1 MLGVD
6 PESGASLVRLWIAA
20 GSAALLVALCAVAF
34 LQQAR
39 LAVSPAMRGGLVVAG
54 AILGAMTTW
63 ALLDRA
69 VLAGSAA
76 ERRAL
81 ELRAQELSSQVLI
94 PGSPLACL
102 DALVGESVEA
112 ACEKSL
118 FASPATVAAASA
130 YVGAQLTLLAN
141 ATAFGRDRGAEP
153 QAMTAQLR
161 RALETDRFGFVA
173 YVLAIRDGCTA
184 QKCKTLALFRDAS
197 RVRTNLTTAALERYL
212 EHYAA
217 AWTAGPEVPVAEVTQ
232 APAAGAQSPRKSV
245 VNIDFPSAASI
256 PAVSIMNPEP
266 KGPVLPGAS
275 AAAAAN
281 PNPSPS
287 SAQRHAHKPSAPGPN
302 AATGGQSSQ
311 PAVEPI
317 WPEPMPPSASTQAPQ
332 TAAAPATAAPAPVNT
347 GPVQLTPSAIN
358 TGAGAAPRSQ

>member
-1 MLGVD
+1 MLDVD

-20 GSAALLVALCAVAF
+20 GSAALLVALCAAAF
-34 LQQAR
+34 FAQAR
-39 LAVSPAMRGGLVVAG
+39 LASKPAMRLGLVVAG
-54 AILGAMTTW
+54 AIFGSVMTW
-63 ALLDRA
+63 ALVDRE
-69 VLAGSAA
+69 VLASASA

-81 ELRAQELSSQVLI
+81 ELRAQELSTQVLI

-141 ATAFGRDRGAEP
+141 MTAFGHGQGAEP
-153 QAMTAQLR
+153 EAMTAQLR

-184 QKCKTLALFRDAS
+184 QHCKTLALFHDGS

-217 AWTAGPEVPVAEVTQ
+217 AWTAGPDVPVAEAAQ
-232 APAAGAQSPRKSV
+232 PPAATAGLPPRKP

-266 KGPVLPGAS
+266 KGPVLPGVA

-281 PNPSPS
+281 PNPSAAS
-287 SAQRHAHKPSAPGPN
+287 GQRHAHKPSAPNPN
-302 AATGGQSSQ
+302 AAPAGQTSQ

-317 WPEPMPPSASTQAPQ
+317 WPEPMPQSSSAQAPQ
-332 TAAAPATAAPAPVNT
+332 TAAAPAPAAPAPANT
-347 GPVQLTPSAIN
+347 GPVQLSPSAVN
-358 TGAGAAPRSQ
+358 AGAAPPRSQ